1 MLFAFWVSMRVFLI
15 LFSLAA
21 LFLYNS
27 LTKMRQIPFDA
38 MNYVEVAQ
46 NVVRGHGLV
55 QSAVGHNQT
64 QLELLT
70 PGVPSAFTAQGPLFP
85 LLIAALSRTPE
96 RCPDIAL
103 LLSALGFGM
112 ALWLGHRLA
121 QRLYGSHAGILA
133 LGAML
138 GFSPLVQSGKTALS
152 EGVALALLLA
162 CLSVL
167 LQARDAGKE
176 RLIVLA
182 GLLGGLCF
190 ATRYALLWL
199 LPFGMLALPWRQFWR
214 YSLGFALVALP
225 VVLHNL
231 SQTGHALPPP
241 LPSDQ
246 GFLTVLR
253 EGLLGLLGNYFV
265 MDRQGAPQALLM
277 VALALVA
284 ALKTKTKG
292 PFLPLTP
299 HRLLLFWVLL
309 YTTTLIA
316 QRCRVHFDP
325 LDGRLL
331 LPASLVGLLAL
342 VGAGAQLLTP
352 RMQHLVALLGLLL
365 FLGKELRI
373 AQWEALPPPEKSA
386 PRLRWLAEKTS
397 ADDWLIGDELVDATL
412 FLQRKRVFSFSAY
425 PYTPHV
431 TAERLRQIAQKA
443 QESRSRAFLVLRLT
457 QEPTEQLLWHFGPLI
472 GPLKQNQRG
481 PSNLILRAALP
492 DYKVYEISP

>member
-1 MLFAFWVSMRVFLI
+1 MRKLLI
-15 LFSLAA
+15 IFFLAA
-21 LFLYNS
+21 LFVHNS
-27 LTKMRQIPFDA
+27 LTRTRQLPFDA

-55 QSAVGHNQT
+55 QSAVGHNQPP
-64 QLELLT
+64 LELLT

-85 LLIAALSRTPE
+85 LLIAALSPTPE
-96 RCPDIAL
+96 RCPEVAL
-103 LLSALGFGM
+103 LLCALGFGIT
-112 ALWLGHRLA
+112 LWLGYRLA

-167 LQARDAGKE
+167 LQARDTGKE
-176 RLIVLA
+176 RLIILA

-190 ATRYALLWL
+190 ATRYALFWL
-199 LPFGMLALPWRQFWR
+199 LPFGMLALSWRQFGR

-225 VVLHNL
+225 VLLHNF

-246 GFLTVLR
+246 GFLTVLN
-253 EGLLGLLGNYFV
+253 EGLVALLGNYFV
-265 MDRQGAPQALLM
+265 MDRQGAPQALLT
-277 VALALVA
+277 VALSLVI
-284 ALKTKTKG
+284 ALKMKIKG
-292 PFLPLTP
+292 PLLPLTP

-342 VGAGAQLLTP
+342 VGVGAQLLTP

-365 FLGKELRI
+365 FLGKELRL

-386 PRLRWLAEKTS
+386 PRLRWLAENTS

-431 TAERLRQIAQKA
+431 TAERLHQIAQKA

-457 QEPTEQLLWHFGPLI
+457 QEPTEQLLWHFGPVI
-472 GPLKQNQRG
+472 GPLKQSTTPPPG
-481 PSNLILRAALP
+481 LTLRESLP
-492 DYKVYEISP
+492 DSMIYELRP